1 MATDSLRL
9 FVALD
14 LPEAA
19 RRALVDFREAAADP
33 ELWRPVREEGIHLTL
48 AFLGRRPAGDVE
60 AIRTVLE
67 HSARPAPRLAL
78 GAGLLLPPRRAR
90 VLTTEIEDSD
100 GELAALQSDVSAG
113 LEEAGVFTPESR
125 PFRAHVTVARIRP
138 RARAPRA
145 VEVAPEPLAFRGEA
159 VTLYESRLH
168 PSGARY
174 EALVRVGLDG

>member
-1 MATDSLRL
+1 MATDALRL

-14 LPEAA
+14 LPAAA
-19 RRALVDFREAAADP
+19 RRALVAFREAEADP

-48 AFLGRRPAGDVE
+48 AFLGRRPAGDVD
-60 AIRTVLE
+60 AIRAVLE
-67 HSARPAPRLAL
+67 RSARPGPRLAL

-90 VLTTEIEDSD
+90 VLTAEISDVD
-100 GELAALQSDVSAG
+100 GELAALQADVSAG
-113 LEEAGVFTPESR
+113 LEQAGVFTPESR

-138 RARAPRA
+138 RVRPPRA
-145 VEVAPEPLAFRGEA
+145 VEAAPETVEFRGEA

-174 EALVRVGLDG
+174 EPLVRVGLDG